1 MSKNKAKNVR
11 AGKKTKSKRVRPNNA
26 RKISFA
32 VILLGIVLIALALR
46 LGTAFELQAANHG
59 MNSVNTP
66 PPVTD
71 MATYKRLAELISQGD
86 FQDPFYLNNAHK
98 YQPFYN
104 SVFLP
109 LVFLTFGYS
118 TWAVLIA
125 QCLIG
130 AATVYLVGISTA
142 KIWNRQAAILAAV
155 MTAFSQILIF
165 YTPYMLVATLQAF
178 WLVLLFYCSVTA
190 LKSGRKLHW
199 VVCALIASCAVLSRG
214 NVWFLIPGIMGLAV
228 YSLVF
233 RKHGN
238 LSGKRKTAYSLL
250 VCLVFL
256 LLVILPQI
264 PFAWRNSLL
273 LGRFCGPSSD
283 APVVLSLG
291 NTPEAPPG
299 GREEGWGPGPME
311 YPVTYS
317 VWTAKESPVSV
328 PVRIWR
334 WVKREPLAYIELSV
348 RKLLL
353 FWDYREIPNNVSLDF
368 ALKQSDYLSYG
379 FLGSV
384 FILIPAL
391 AGIYVLIWRSVRKRD
406 LKVLLLLYFVLAYC
420 AATVAF
426 YILARFRAPLIPLLA
441 MLGAIF
447 VNRVWRMCKNDQRH
461 LYIPYIAAVSVSV
474 FICFLAYDT
483 YRFKY
488 EAAVMREVRPD
499 GIRVPLD
506 RGKVMYLDSGPRTFG
521 GWRTMPFYR
530 GADIV
535 KKFSVKNFPANAEAE
550 FEILLLFAAPGEAT
564 LRVNGKERRVIA
576 KHAGGNV
583 ERFKIQ
589 LPSTGRVTFRMLSAT
604 CNVFFLVDTQRYYK
618 RSFIN
623 DDPMKC
629 EVVCR
634 LYLTPS
640 ETPKRNKDKKDA
652 GNGRK
657 NSTGNSPVLT
667 GQPG

>member
-1 MSKNKAKNVR
+1 MSKSKAK
-11 AGKKTKSKRVRPNNA
+11 KSSSKEKTQSKRVRPNNA

-32 VILLGIVLIALALR
+32 VILFGIVLIALALR
-46 LGTAFELQAANHG
+46 LGTAFELQAANQG

-71 MATYKRLAELISQGD
+71 MATYKHLAELISQGD
-86 FQDPFYLNNAHK
+86 FQDPFYLNNVHK

-130 AATVYLVGISTA
+130 AITVYLVGLSTA
-142 KIWNRQAAILAAV
+142 KIWNRQAAILAAA

-178 WLVLLFYCSVTA
+178 WLVLLFYTSVTA
-190 LKSGRKLHW
+190 LRSGKKLHW
-199 VVCALIASCAVLSRG
+199 AVCALVGSCAILSRG
-214 NVWFLIPGIMGLAV
+214 NVWFLIPGIMGLAI
-228 YSLVF
+228 YSLIF
-233 RKHGN
+233 RKHN
-238 LSGKRKTAYSLL
+238 ELPRKRKIIYSFL
-250 VCLVFL
+250 VGLVFL
-256 LLVILPQI
+256 LLVILPQV
-264 PFAWRNSLL
+264 PFAWRNSVM

-291 NTPEAPPG
+291 NTPESPPG

-311 YPVTYS
+311 YPLTYS
-317 VWTAKESPVSV
+317 VWTAKDSPVSV

-334 WVKREPLAYIELSV
+334 WFKREPLAYIELNV

-368 ALKQSDYLSYG
+368 ALKQSNYLSYG
-379 FLGSV
+379 VFWTV
-384 FILIPAL
+384 FILVPAL
-391 AGIYVLIWRSVRKRD
+391 AGIYVLIWHSVKKRD

-420 AATVAF
+420 AATIAF
-426 YILARFRAPLIPLLA
+426 YVLARFRAPLIPLLA

-447 VNRVWRMCKNDQRH
+447 VNRVWRVCKNDQRH
-461 LYIPYIAAVSVSV
+461 LYIPYILAVVTST

-483 YRFKY
+483 YRLEY
-488 EAAVMREVRPD
+488 EPTVMREVRPD
-499 GIRVPLD
+499 GVRVPLD
-506 RGKVMYLDSGPRTFG
+506 KGKVMYLDSGPRTFG

-530 GADIV
+530 GADIT
-535 KKFSVKNFPANAEAE
+535 KKFSTKNPPANAEAE

-564 LRVNGKERRVIA
+564 LRVNGEDRRVIA
-576 KHAGGNV
+576 KHAGPNV
-583 ERFKIQ
+583 KKFKIK

-604 CNVFFLVDTQRYYK
+604 CNVFFLIDTQRYYE

-623 DDPMKC
+623 NEPMKC
-629 EVVCR
+629 EIVCR
-634 LYLTPS
+634 LYLSPR
-640 ETPKRNKDKKDA
+640 EAQKQEKEQKPKEI
-652 GNGRK
+652 K
-657 NSTGNSPVLT
+657 NVNSNSPELA

>member
-1 MSKNKAKNVR
+1 MSKSKAK
-11 AGKKTKSKRVRPNNA
+11 KSSSKEKTQSKRVRPNNA

-32 VILLGIVLIALALR
+32 VILFGIVLIALALR
-46 LGTAFELQAANHG
+46 LGTAFELQAANQG

-71 MATYKRLAELISQGD
+71 MATYKHLAELISQGD
-86 FQDPFYLNNAHK
+86 FQDPFYLNNVHK

-130 AATVYLVGISTA
+130 AITVYLVGLSTA
-142 KIWNRQAAILAAV
+142 KIWNRQAAILAAA

-178 WLVLLFYCSVTA
+178 WLVLLFYTSVTA
-190 LKSGRKLHW
+190 LRSGKKLHW
-199 VVCALIASCAVLSRG
+199 AVCALVGSCAILSRG
-214 NVWFLIPGIMGLAV
+214 NVWFLIPGIMGLAI
-228 YSLVF
+228 YSLIF
-233 RKHGN
+233 RKHN
-238 LSGKRKTAYSLL
+238 ELPRKRKIIYSFL
-250 VCLVFL
+250 VGLVFL
-256 LLVILPQI
+256 LIVILPQV
-264 PFAWRNSLL
+264 PFAWRNSVM

-291 NTPEAPPG
+291 NTPESPPG

-311 YPVTYS
+311 YPLTYS
-317 VWTAKESPVSV
+317 VWTAKDSPVSV

-334 WVKREPLAYIELSV
+334 WFKREPLAYIELNV

-368 ALKQSDYLSYG
+368 ALKQSNYLSYG
-379 FLGSV
+379 VFWTV
-384 FILIPAL
+384 FILVPAL
-391 AGIYVLIWRSVRKRD
+391 AGIYVLIWHSVKKRD

-420 AATVAF
+420 AATIAF
-426 YILARFRAPLIPLLA
+426 YVLARFRAPLIPLLA

-447 VNRVWRMCKNDQRH
+447 VNRVWRVCKNDQRH
-461 LYIPYIAAVSVSV
+461 LYIPYILAVVTST

-483 YRFKY
+483 YRLEY
-488 EAAVMREVRPD
+488 EPTVMREVRPD
-499 GIRVPLD
+499 GVRVPLD
-506 RGKVMYLDSGPRTFG
+506 KGKVMYLDSGPRTFG

-530 GADIV
+530 GADIA
-535 KKFSVKNFPANAEAE
+535 KKFSTKNPPANAEAE

-564 LRVNGKERRVIA
+564 LRVNSEDRRVIA
-576 KHAGGNV
+576 KHAGPNV
-583 ERFKIQ
+583 KKFKIK

-604 CNVFFLVDTQRYYK
+604 CNVFFLIDTQRYYE

-623 DDPMKC
+623 NEPMKC
-629 EVVCR
+629 EIVCR
-634 LYLTPS
+634 LYLSPR
-640 ETPKRNKDKKDA
+640 EAQKQEKEQKPKEI
-652 GNGRK
+652 K
-657 NSTGNSPVLT
+657 NVNSNSPELA

>member
-1 MSKNKAKNVR
+1 ML
-11 AGKKTKSKRVRPNNA
+11 
-26 RKISFA
+26 F
-32 VILLGIVLIALALR
+32 GIVLIALALR
-46 LGTAFELQAANHG
+46 LGTAFELQAVNHG
-59 MNSVNTP
+59 INSVTTP

-71 MATYKRLAELISQGD
+71 MATYKHLAELISQGD
-86 FQDPFYLNNAHK
+86 FQDPFYLNNVHK

-109 LVFLTFGYS
+109 LVFLTLGYS

-142 KIWNRQAAILAAV
+142 KIWNRQAAILAAA

-178 WLVLLFYCSVTA
+178 WLMLLFYASVTA

-199 VVCALIASCAVLSRG
+199 AICALVASCAILSRG
-214 NVWFLIPGIMGLAV
+214 NVWFLVPGVMGLAI

-233 RKHGN
+233 RKHGD
-238 LSGKRKTAYSLL
+238 LPVKRKIIYSSL
-250 VCLVFL
+250 VGLVFIL
-256 LLVILPQI
+256 FVILPQV
-264 PFAWRNSLL
+264 PFAWRNSVL

-291 NTPEAPPG
+291 NTPESPPG

-311 YPVTYS
+311 YPLTYS
-317 VWTAKESPVSV
+317 VWTAKDSPVSV

-334 WVKREPLAYIELSV
+334 WVKREPMAYIELSV

-368 ALKQSDYLSYG
+368 ALKQSNYLSYG
-379 FLGSV
+379 VFWTV
-384 FILIPAL
+384 FILVPAL

-447 VNRVWRMCKNDQRH
+447 VNRVWRVCKNDQRH
-461 LYIPYIAAVSVSV
+461 LYIPFIAAVCVSTC
-474 FICFLAYDT
+474 ICFLAYDT

-488 EAAVMREVRPD
+488 EAAVMCEVRPD

-506 RGKVMYLDSGPRTFG
+506 KGKVMYLDSGPRTFG

-535 KKFSVKNFPANAEAE
+535 KKFSIKNPPANAEAE

-564 LRVNGKERRVIA
+564 LRVNGKDRRVIA
-576 KHAGGNV
+576 KHAGPNMKK
-583 ERFKIQ
+583 FKVK
-589 LPSTGRVTFRMLSAT
+589 LPATGRVTFRMLSAT
-604 CNVFFLVDTQRYYK
+604 CNVFFLIDTQRYYK

-623 DDPMKC
+623 NEPMKC
-629 EVVCR
+629 EIVCR
-634 LYLTPS
+634 LYMTPREEKQEKDS
-640 ETPKRNKDKKDA
+640 KSNKDNKDA
-652 GNGRK
+652 DN
-657 NSTGNSPVLT
+657 TPALV

>member
-1 MSKNKAKNVR
+1 MSKNKAKK
-11 AGKKTKSKRVRPNNA
+11 ASSKKKTQSKRIRPNNA

-32 VILLGIVLIALALR
+32 VIMLGIVLIALALR

-59 MNSVNTP
+59 MNSVTTP

-86 FQDPFYLNNAHK
+86 FQDPFYLNNVHK

-142 KIWNRQAAILAAV
+142 KIWNRQAAILAAA

-178 WLVLLFYCSVTA
+178 WLVLLFYTSVTA

-199 VVCALIASCAVLSRG
+199 VICALVGSCGILSRG
-214 NVWFLIPGIMGLAV
+214 NVWFLIPGIMGLAI

-233 RKHGN
+233 RKHRE
-238 LSGKRKTAYSLL
+238 LSWKHKVAYSSL
-250 VCLVFL
+250 VGAVFL
-256 LLVILPQI
+256 LLIILPQI
-264 PFAWRNSLL
+264 PFAWRNSVV

-291 NTPEAPPG
+291 NTPESPPG

-311 YPVTYS
+311 YPLTYS
-317 VWTAKESPVSV
+317 VWTAKDSQVSV

-334 WVKREPLAYIELSV
+334 WFKREPLAYVELNI

-368 ALKQSDYLSYG
+368 ALKQSNYLSYG
-379 FLGSV
+379 VFWTV
-384 FILIPAL
+384 FILVPAL
-391 AGIYVLIWRSVRKRD
+391 AGIYVLIWHGVKKRD

-447 VNRVWRMCKNDQRH
+447 VNRVWRVCKNDQRH
-461 LYIPYIAAVSVSV
+461 LYIPYILAVVTST

-483 YRFKY
+483 YRL
-488 EAAVMREVRPD
+488 ECESAVMREVRPD
-499 GIRVPLD
+499 GVRVPLGK
-506 RGKVMYLDSGPRTFG
+506 GKVMYLDSGPRTFG

-530 GADIV
+530 GADIA
-535 KKFSVKNFPANAEAE
+535 KKFSIKNPPANAEAE

-564 LRVNGKERRVIA
+564 LRVNGKDRRIIA
-576 KHAGGNV
+576 KHAGPNV
-583 ERFKIQ
+583 KKFKVK

-604 CNVFFLVDTQRYYK
+604 CNVFFLIDTQRYYE
-618 RSFIN
+618 RSFIDN
-623 DDPMKC
+623 KPMKC

-640 ETPKRNKDKKDA
+640 EQKLEKEQSSNKVKNRN
-652 GNGRK
+652 
-657 NSTGNSPVLT
+657 SNSPVLV

>member
-1 MSKNKAKNVR
+1 MSKSKAK
-11 AGKKTKSKRVRPNNA
+11 KSSSKEKTQSKRVRPNNA

-32 VILLGIVLIALALR
+32 VILFGIVLIALALR
-46 LGTAFELQAANHG
+46 LGTAFELQAANQG

-71 MATYKRLAELISQGD
+71 MATYKHLAELISQGD
-86 FQDPFYLNNAHK
+86 FQDPFYLNNVHK

-130 AATVYLVGISTA
+130 AITVYLVGLSTA
-142 KIWNRQAAILAAV
+142 KIWNRQAAILAAA

-178 WLVLLFYCSVTA
+178 WLVLLFYTSVTA
-190 LKSGRKLHW
+190 LRSGKKLHW
-199 VVCALIASCAVLSRG
+199 AVCALVGSCAILSRG
-214 NVWFLIPGIMGLAV
+214 NVWFLIPGIMGLAI

-233 RKHGN
+233 RKHN
-238 LSGKRKTAYSLL
+238 ELPRKRKIIYSFL
-250 VCLVFL
+250 VGLVFL
-256 LLVILPQI
+256 LIVILPQV
-264 PFAWRNSLL
+264 PFAWRNSVM

-291 NTPEAPPG
+291 NTPESPPG

-311 YPVTYS
+311 YPLTYS
-317 VWTAKESPVSV
+317 VWTAKDSPVSV

-334 WVKREPLAYIELSV
+334 WFKREPLAYIELNV

-368 ALKQSDYLSYG
+368 ALKQSNYLSYG
-379 FLGSV
+379 VFWTV
-384 FILIPAL
+384 FILVPAL
-391 AGIYVLIWRSVRKRD
+391 AGIYVLIWHSVKKRD

-420 AATVAF
+420 AATIAF
-426 YILARFRAPLIPLLA
+426 YVLARFRAPLIPLLA

-447 VNRVWRMCKNDQRH
+447 VNRVWRVCKNDQRH
-461 LYIPYIAAVSVSV
+461 LYIPYILAVVTST

-483 YRFKY
+483 YRLEY
-488 EAAVMREVRPD
+488 EPTVMREVRPD
-499 GIRVPLD
+499 GVRVPLD
-506 RGKVMYLDSGPRTFG
+506 KGKVMYLDSGPRTFG

-530 GADIV
+530 GADIT
-535 KKFSVKNFPANAEAE
+535 KKFSTKNPPANAEAE

-564 LRVNGKERRVIA
+564 LRVNGEDRRVIA
-576 KHAGGNV
+576 KHAGPNV
-583 ERFKIQ
+583 KKFKIK

-604 CNVFFLVDTQRYYK
+604 CNVFFLIDTQRYYE

-623 DDPMKC
+623 NEPMKC
-629 EVVCR
+629 EIVCR
-634 LYLTPS
+634 LYLSPR
-640 ETPKRNKDKKDA
+640 EAQKQEKEQKPKEI
-652 GNGRK
+652 K
-657 NSTGNSPVLT
+657 NVNSNSPELA